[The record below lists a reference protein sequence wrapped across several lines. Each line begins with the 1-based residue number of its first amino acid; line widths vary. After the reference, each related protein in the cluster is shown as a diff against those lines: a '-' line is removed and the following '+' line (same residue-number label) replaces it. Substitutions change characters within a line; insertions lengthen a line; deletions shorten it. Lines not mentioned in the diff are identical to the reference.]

1 VGEWLIDLL
10 WRVGHWGYLIV
21 FVGATLESAAFLGFL
36 IPGETLVIVAGVLAS
51 LGIFDLG
58 DLIPVVAVG
67 AIVGDNVSYQLGR
80 HFGHSWLLRYG
91 GRAGLDEARL
101 ERVGTFYE
109 GYGGAALVLGR
120 FVGFLRPL
128 VPFVAGAAGMRYPRF
143 LCYNTVACVLWAV
156 VTVLLGYFL
165 GGSWELVERWIGRTG
180 LVVAAVIAVIVTIVW
195 LRRRSRGPSVSP

>member
-1 VGEWLIDLL
+1 
-10 WRVGHWGYLIV
+10 VGHWGYLIV

-51 LGIFDLG
+51 LGIFNLG

-67 AIVGDNVSYQLGR
+67 AIVGDNVSYRLGR
-80 HFGHSWLLRYG
+80 NFGHSWLLRYG

-101 ERVGTFYE
+101 ERVRTFYE
-109 GYGGAALVLGR
+109 RYGGAALVLGR

-128 VPFVAGAAGMRYPRF
+128 VPFVAGAAAMRYSRF

-165 GGSWELVERWIGRTG
+165 GGSWELVERRIGRTG
-180 LVVAAVIAVIVTIVW
+180 LVVAAVIAVIAAIVW
-195 LRRRSRGPSVSP
+195 LRRRSSRSPSGSS

>member
-1 VGEWLIDLL
+1 VGEWRIDLL

-51 LGIFDLG
+51 LGIFNLG

-80 HFGHSWLLRYG
+80 KFGHSWLLRYG

-101 ERVGTFYE
+101 ARVRTLYER
-109 GYGGAALVLGR
+109 YGGAALVLGR

-143 LCYNTVACVLWAV
+143 LCYNTVACVL
-156 VTVLLGYFL
+156 
-165 GGSWELVERWIGRTG
+165 
-180 LVVAAVIAVIVTIVW
+180 
-195 LRRRSRGPSVSP
+195 